1 MERILVLSDLQIPYH
16 DPRLV
21 SNLIDF
27 VRRYK
32 PDRIVSIGD
41 EIDMPQISKYTRGTA
56 GEYVGSL
63 GKDRDLTVKILE
75 KLRVTDVV
83 RSNHTDRLFN
93 YIASQAAG
101 LSGIPELKL
110 ENFLRLPE
118 LGITYWKKPLPIAP
132 NWVAVHGDHG
142 RISQVAG
149 QTALKQ
155 ALQHGKSV
163 VCGHT
168 HRLGISS
175 HTEASGGIV
184 GRILTG
190 MEVGNSMLFKSVGA
204 AYTHGSANWQQGFGL
219 LYVDG
224 RNVTPVAVPVAK
236 DGSFVVEGKRYG

>member
-1 MERILVLSDLQIPYH
+1 MERIVVVSDLQIPYH
-16 DPRLV
+16 DPRAV
-21 SNLIDF
+21 YNLIDF
-27 VRRYK
+27 IKRYK
-32 PDRIVSIGD
+32 PDRVVSIGD
-41 EIDMPQISKYTRGTA
+41 EIDLPQVSKWEKGRM
-56 GEYVGSL
+56 GEYAGTI
-63 GKDRDLTVKILE
+63 GKDRDATVKILE
-75 KLRVTDVV
+75 KLRVTDVI

-93 YIASQAAG
+93 YIASYAPG
-101 LSGIPELKL
+101 LYGIPELQL

-118 LGITYWKKPLPIAP
+118 LGITYWRKPMPIAP

-155 ALQHGKSV
+155 ALQHGKSL

-175 HTEASGGIV
+175 VTEASGGIV
-184 GRILTG
+184 GRIVTG
-190 MEVGNSMLFKSVGA
+190 LEVGNLMDFKKA
-204 AYTHGSANWQQGFGL
+204 HYTHGSANWQQGFGL

-236 DGSFVVEGKRYG
+236 DGSFIVEGKRYG

>member
-1 MERILVLSDLQIPYH
+1 MERIVVVSDLQIPYH
-16 DPRLV
+16 DPRAV
-21 SNLIDF
+21 YNLIDF
-27 VRRYK
+27 IKRYK
-32 PDRIVSIGD
+32 PDRVVSIGD
-41 EIDMPQISKYTRGTA
+41 EIDLPQVSKWEKGRM
-56 GEYVGSL
+56 GEYAGTI
-63 GKDRDLTVKILE
+63 GKDRDATVKILE
-75 KLRVTDVV
+75 QLRVTDVI

-93 YIASQAAG
+93 YIASYAPG
-101 LSGIPELKL
+101 LYGIPELQL

-118 LGITYWKKPLPIAP
+118 LGITYWRKPMPIAP

-155 ALQHGKSV
+155 ALQHGKSL

-168 HRLGISS
+168 HRLGLSS
-175 HTEASGGIV
+175 VTEASGGIV
-184 GRILTG
+184 GRIVTG
-190 MEVGNSMLFKSVGA
+190 LEVGNLMDFKKA
-204 AYTHGSANWQQGFGL
+204 HYTHGSANWQQGFGL

>member
-1 MERILVLSDLQIPYH
+1 MKRILIISDLQIPFH

-21 SNLIDF
+21 TNLIGF
-27 VRRYK
+27 VKRYK
-32 PDRIVSIGD
+32 PDQVVSIGD
-41 EIDMPQISKYTRGTA
+41 EIDLPSVSRWERGTI
-56 GEYVGSL
+56 GEYAGTI
-63 GKDRDLTVKILE
+63 GRDRDMTVKILE
-75 KLRVTDVV
+75 QLRVNDVV

-93 YIASQAAG
+93 YIANQAPG
-101 LSGIPELKL
+101 LMGIPELQL

-118 LGITYWKKPLPIAP
+118 LGITYHKKPMPIAP
-132 NWVAVHGDHG
+132 NWIAVHGDHG

-168 HRLGISS
+168 HRLGLT
-175 HTEASGGIV
+175 HATEASGGVI

-190 MEVGNSMLFKSVGA
+190 LEVGNSMQFSKAS
-204 AYTHGSANWQQGFGL
+204 YTHGSANWQQGFGM
-219 LYVDG
+219 LYLDG
-224 RNVTPVAVPVAK
+224 KNVTPVAVPVHK

>member
-1 MERILVLSDLQIPYH
+1 MERIVVVSDLQIPYH
-16 DPRLV
+16 DPRAV
-21 SNLIDF
+21 YNLIDF
-27 VRRYK
+27 IKRYK
-32 PDRIVSIGD
+32 PDRVVSIGD
-41 EIDMPQISKYTRGTA
+41 EIDLPQVSKWEKGRM
-56 GEYVGSL
+56 GEYAGTI
-63 GKDRDLTVKILE
+63 GKDRDATVKILE
-75 KLRVTDVV
+75 QLRVTDVI

-93 YIASQAAG
+93 YIASYAPG
-101 LSGIPELKL
+101 LYGIPELQL

-118 LGITYWKKPLPIAP
+118 LGITYWRKPMPIAP

-155 ALQHGKSV
+155 ALQHGKSL

-168 HRLGISS
+168 HRLGLSS
-175 HTEASGGIV
+175 VTEASGGIV

-190 MEVGNSMLFKSVGA
+190 LEVGNLMNFKA
-204 AYTHGSANWQQGFGL
+204 ASYTHGSANWQQGFGL

-236 DGSFVVEGKRYG
+236 DGSFIVEGKRYG

>member
-1 MERILVLSDLQIPYH
+1 MKRILIISDLQIPFH

-21 SNLIDF
+21 TNLIGF
-27 VRRYK
+27 VKRYK
-32 PDRIVSIGD
+32 PDQVVSIGD
-41 EIDMPQISKYTRGTA
+41 EIDFPSVSRWERGTI
-56 GEYVGSL
+56 GEYAGTI
-63 GKDRDLTVKILE
+63 GRDRDMTVKILE
-75 KLRVTDVV
+75 QLRVNDVV

-93 YIASQAAG
+93 YIANQAPA
-101 LSGIPELKL
+101 LMGIPELKL

-118 LGITYWKKPLPIAP
+118 LGITYHKKPMPIAP
-132 NWVAVHGDHG
+132 NWIAVHGDHG

-168 HRLGISS
+168 HRLGLT
-175 HTEASGGIV
+175 HATEASGGVI

-190 MEVGNSMLFKSVGA
+190 LEVGNSMQFSKA
-204 AYTHGSANWQQGFGL
+204 HYTHGSANWQQGFGL

-224 RNVTPVAVPVAK
+224 RNVTPVAVPVQR
-236 DGSFVVEGKRYG
+236 DGSFIVEGKRYG

>member
-1 MERILVLSDLQIPYH
+1 MERICIVSDLQIPYH
-16 DPRLV
+16 DPKAV
-21 SNLIDF
+21 HNLIDF
-27 VRRYK
+27 IKRYK
-32 PDRIVSIGD
+32 PDRVVSIGD
-41 EIDMPQISKYTRGTA
+41 EIDLPQVSKWEKGRM
-56 GEYVGSL
+56 GEYAGTI
-63 GKDRDLTVKILE
+63 GKDRDATVKILE
-75 KLRVTDVV
+75 QLRVTDVI

-93 YIASQAAG
+93 YIASYAPG
-101 LSGIPELKL
+101 LYGIPELQL

-118 LGITYWKKPLPIAP
+118 LGITYWRKPMPIAP

-155 ALQHGKSV
+155 ALQHGKSL

-168 HRLGISS
+168 HRLGLSS
-175 HTEASGGIV
+175 VTEASGGIV

-190 MEVGNSMLFKSVGA
+190 LEVGNLMNFKA
-204 AYTHGSANWQQGFGL
+204 ASYTHGSANWQQGFGL

-236 DGSFVVEGKRYG
+236 DGSFIVEGKRYG

>member
-1 MERILVLSDLQIPYH
+1 MERIVVVSDLQIPYH
-16 DPRLV
+16 DPKAV
-21 SNLIDF
+21 HNLIDF
-27 VRRYK
+27 IKRYK
-32 PDRIVSIGD
+32 PDRVVSIGD
-41 EIDMPQISKYTRGTA
+41 EIDLPSVSKWERGRI
-56 GEYVGSL
+56 GEYAGTI
-63 GKDRDLTVKILE
+63 GKDRDTTVRLLE
-75 KLRVTDVV
+75 QLRVTDVI

-93 YIASQAAG
+93 YIASYAPG
-101 LSGIPELKL
+101 LYGIPELRL

-118 LGITYWKKPLPIAP
+118 LGITYWRKPMPIAP
-132 NWVAVHGDHG
+132 GWVAVHGDHG

-155 ALQHGKSV
+155 ALQHGKSL

-168 HRLGISS
+168 HRLGLSS
-175 HTEASGGIV
+175 VTEASGGIV

-190 MEVGNSMLFKSVGA
+190 MEVGNMMKFSSA
-204 AYTHGSANWQQGFGL
+204 HYTHGSANWQQGFGL

>member
-1 MERILVLSDLQIPYH
+1 MERIVVVSDLQIPYH
-16 DPRLV
+16 DPRAV
-21 SNLIDF
+21 YNLIDF
-27 VRRYK
+27 IKRYK
-32 PDRIVSIGD
+32 PDRVVSIGD
-41 EIDMPQISKYTRGTA
+41 EIDLPQVSKWEKGRM
-56 GEYVGSL
+56 GEYAGTI
-63 GKDRDLTVKILE
+63 GKDRDATVKILE
-75 KLRVTDVV
+75 KLRVTDVI

-93 YIASQAAG
+93 YIASYAPG
-101 LSGIPELKL
+101 LYGIPELQL

-118 LGITYWKKPLPIAP
+118 LGITYWRKPMPIAP

-155 ALQHGKSV
+155 ALQHGKSL

-168 HRLGISS
+168 HRLGLSS
-175 HTEASGGIV
+175 VTEASGGIV

-190 MEVGNSMLFKSVGA
+190 LEVGNLMNFKA
-204 AYTHGSANWQQGFGL
+204 ASYTHGSANWQQGFGL

-236 DGSFVVEGKRYG
+236 DGSFIVEGKRYG

>member
-1 MERILVLSDLQIPYH
+1 MERICIVSDLQIPYH
-16 DPRLV
+16 DPRAV
-21 SNLIDF
+21 NNLIDF
-27 VRRYK
+27 IKRYK
-32 PDRIVSIGD
+32 PDRVVSIGD
-41 EIDMPQISKYTRGTA
+41 EIDMPQISRWNRGTA

-63 GKDRDLTVKILE
+63 GRDRDITVKILE
-75 KLRVTDVV
+75 KLRVTDVI

-93 YIASQAAG
+93 YIANQAAG

-118 LGITYWKKPLPIAP
+118 LGITYWRKPMPIAP

-155 ALQHGKSV
+155 ALQHGKSI

-168 HRLGISS
+168 HRLGLT
-175 HTEASGGIV
+175 HATEASGGIV

-190 MEVGNSMLFKSVGA
+190 LEVGNLMDFKKA
-204 AYTHGSANWQQGFGL
+204 FYTNGSANWQQGFGL

-224 RNVTPVAVPVAK
+224 RNVTPVAVPVQR
-236 DGSFVVEGKRYG
+236 DGSFIVEGKRYG